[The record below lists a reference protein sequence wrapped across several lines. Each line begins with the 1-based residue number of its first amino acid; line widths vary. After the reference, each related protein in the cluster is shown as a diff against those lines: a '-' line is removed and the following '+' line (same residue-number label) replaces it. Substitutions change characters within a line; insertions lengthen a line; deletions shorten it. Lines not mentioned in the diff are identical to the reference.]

1 MAADFNLTLQ
11 REKENTSNH
20 RYDKFLNIK
29 RSVCNSDYVIPCL
42 MLCIGNRKWNRVISV
57 RVDDCMQTM
66 VWSLKF
72 SFPSNLVYMCCIA
85 NFINAV
91 DRIIMPI
98 AIVEL
103 AEEMKY
109 GIYQQGWVLSAFSA
123 GYIGSQILSSCIGAQ
138 WNSYGLLGFVVLLW
152 SISMLVTPYVASSFP
167 LLMFS
172 RLLLGLGEGLG
183 LPTIYKLFAEDVPS
197 EKRSTA
203 FSYLSSFASIGQTMA
218 LVCCPHLHWR
228 WPFYLFGMVGI
239 VWCIAWWRFLRY
251 APILPFEQTSHVLKS
266 FNLMKSWRIF
276 FCSSQLLCVYV
287 AHFCM
292 NWTSYIIMHWL
303 PVYLRVGPVADWLIN
318 KRKLRVVRVRQLCT
332 VIGLAVPAVFLICF
346 SVLDH
351 VGLSLLVVSLCMGFL
366 AFNSAGH
373 LSSHADLCR
382 TYAGVSFAISNTLA
396 TLPGLVVGPLTADF
410 VMQSSGR
417 WGPVFILAAMLNL
430 VGSYLSENFVST
442 LEQSTFSIDEIRWF
456 CITICSTLF
465 SEMNIFCNMAFGE
478 KMNVDKEDDDQSLSD
493 LEEDESIVEQLRVTV
508 ANLLKKCSPFRV
520 GDQHLLTGNLR
531 MLLVK
536 ASTQLLD
543 LLNEAITYI
552 SETFPKI
559 PNGAHHTMM
568 MNEIAKINDI
578 LDERITSSFDEV
590 RGTSGEYLQDL
601 RIERNAIEVATASW
615 NCISAPSKEAVET
628 ERAVENFSDEMH
640 FHNKRRFIPK
650 PQLKFRDQ
658 IDNSLNPFKSKLRI
672 KHHEISPE
680 KLSSVKLFI
689 QGLQQHAD
697 NAGMEYSSEP
707 AHPYYYEI
715 ITCEPNSLML
725 SIKEPQHPIM
735 PLNACK
741 LVFVRTKKFLQSLVN
756 DLNSQQAFAV
766 DLEHNSYRSYYGLTC
781 LLQISTRDTDY
792 IVDPFPIW
800 HEMYIL
806 NEPFVDPNIVKV
818 MHGSSQDIQWLQR
831 DFGIYVVNL
840 FDTYHAMEVLEMP
853 QRSLKFLVKELVGV
867 NLDKSYQTADWR
879 IRPLGSKMLAYA
891 RSDSHYLLYCW
902 DVLRN
907 QLLNRGNE
915 YNDLMMIVLKRSSD
929 TCLQVY
935 KKKFPN
941 EFELRKLESKFPF
954 NLDNRQKYA
963 LRMLYYWRDGVARIT
978 DESVYYIMR
987 NETLRNLAAK
997 LPRDMQLLE
1006 NACKPITGALMPH
1019 LQEIQKII
1027 CDAWCLDLFTMKP
1040 PKAETVAVER
1050 SSVARRRPHDIYI
1063 DENKKELPL
1072 SQIFDKPVDE
1082 TVKQSMPISESFKA
1096 SSGETFHHVLLTS
1109 QWYAI
1114 DSAKSGTEKDERAEL
1129 LLLDD
1134 FAIFEKY
1141 CLTKEI
1147 RDVNKPEPAR
1157 IVWDVGYNDEQR
1169 KAAEE
1174 KSEVCDEVIKIQS
1187 AGPAYSGGKAQE
1199 PNKMTDTQHNSSSL
1213 STEKPN
1219 ETLKAFYKPYDYSN
1233 SVMRCFRGGSSTGGD
1248 STEARGTV
1256 SASQSADMAARSRL
1270 FFKQNRGPFVR
1281 GKIIFHVLSYATFL
1295 VRRRYV
1301 HLAYVLDGYEVS
1313 RSADIIRKKVR
1324 THFGCDKLLPISQ
1337 DTIAK
1342 ENKSGNWDFVI
1353 ISWSV
1358 LFKQC
1363 KSCKL
1368 CGRSCFISTVPRVYP
1383 YTVAVVNSLH
1393 LPKTDMGLI
1402 FFLNLLLCL
1411 ACSVTCN
1418 TLNINGKRYIRRH
1431 IGKEKM
1437 TNFAGRSLFLDCS
1450 ATEILYLFQIGIS
1463 NLSANTEWYERNA
1476 YGLEKVVF
1484 HENQIFWNY
1493 AKSEHGLSIRSLKRI
1508 ENRIGYRC
1516 RIISNELQLVIDKD
1530 FDVAEVLHCHAK
1542 DAKSKRFC
1550 GYGNCV
1556 IEKEKFN
1563 YTFMKCVCE
1572 PGYSGLHCSYSNP
1585 TVFLYKWLAFLPS
1598 ALLPLVVSIVS
1609 YCFVQCLEDR
1619 FSAIVDQKNK
1629 KNEDIFEKNG
1639 ILYTYLISAP
1649 IKMDILYNLNT
1660 TGSLSVQIFAVV
1672 ITLAGTV
1679 GLLLICSWCGNKN
1692 ESEDENP
1699 PPPEML
1705 QSETDCSRTYS
1716 ATYATYV
1723 YTQQQS
1729 IPTLAAPQCHI
1740 TVSMPPPVSPP
1751 PMESPASDALPVV
1764 TETLSPEAN
1773 SAPATVNK
1781 VDLEMQSWAQGESAL
1796 DTMANVPSI
1805 TRSYAERLQNSLN
1818 KNFF

>member
-1 MAADFNLTLQ
+1 
-11 REKENTSNH
+11 
-20 RYDKFLNIK
+20 
-29 RSVCNSDYVIPCL
+29 
-42 MLCIGNRKWNRVISV
+42 MLCIGCNRKWNRVIYV
-57 RVDDCMQTM
+57 RVDDCMQAM
-66 VWSLKF
+66 VWSLKL

-303 PVYLRVGPVADWLIN
+303 PVYLRMAFNADNSILSFTCLPYAFNSIFGIGKHFFLFLITLSSLVFLSYRVGPVADWLIN

-430 VGSYLSENFVST
+430 VGSVIYLNYSSTKRNEYFLKVISNLFDIFYLS
-442 LEQSTFSIDEIRWF
+442 
-456 CITICSTLF
+456 
-465 SEMNIFCNMAFGE
+465 MAFGE
-478 KMNVDKEDDDQSLSD
+478 RMNADKEDGDQSLSD
-493 LEEDESIVEQLRVTV
+493 LEEDESIVEQLRVAV

-520 GDQHLLTGNLR
+520 GDQHLLAGDLK

-536 ASTQLLD
+536 ASVQLLD
-543 LLNEAITYI
+543 LLNEAVTYI

-601 RIERNAIEVATASW
+601 RIERNAVEVATASW
-615 NCISAPSKEAVET
+615 NCISVPSKEAVET
-628 ERAVENFSDEMH
+628 ERAVENFSEEMH
-640 FHNKRRFIPK
+640 FNNKRRFIPK
-650 PQLKFRDQ
+650 PQLNFRDQ
-658 IDNSLNPFKSKLRI
+658 IDNTLNPFKTKLRI

-680 KLSSVKLFI
+680 KLSNVKLSI
-689 QGLQQHAD
+689 QREQQLAD
-697 NAGMEYSSEP
+697 NAEMEYFSEP

-725 SIKEPQHPIM
+725 SIKEPQYPIM

-741 LVFVRTKKFLQSLVN
+741 LVFVRSKKFLQSLVN

-867 NLDKSYQTADWR
+867 KLDKSYQTADWR

-907 QLLNRGNE
+907 QLLDRGNE
-915 YNDLMMIVLKRSSD
+915 YNDLMMIVLKRSND

-941 EFELRKLESKFPF
+941 EFELKKLESKFPF

-987 NETLRNLAAK
+987 NDTLRNLAAK

-1019 LQEIQKII
+1019 LHEIQKII
-1027 CDAWCLDLFTMKP
+1027 CDAWCLDLFTMKS

-1072 SQIFDKPVDE
+1072 SQIFDRPVDE
-1082 TVKQSMPISESFKA
+1082 TVKQSMPNSESFKA

-1109 QWYAI
+1109 QS
-1114 DSAKSGTEKDERAEL
+1114 DSAKSGTEKDEKAEL
-1129 LLLDD
+1129 LLLD

-1141 CLTKEI
+1141 SLTKEI

-1174 KSEVCDEVIKIQS
+1174 ESEVCDEVIKIQS
-1187 AGPAYSGGKAQE
+1187 TGPAYSGGKTQE

-1213 STEKPN
+1213 SIEKPN

-1233 SVMRCFRGGSSTGGD
+1233 SAVRCFRGGSSTEGD

-1256 SASQSADMAARSRL
+1256 SASQSAVTAIVLMFFMQLVLFHLIYFLQDMAARSHL

-1281 GKIIFHVLSYATFL
+1281 GKIIFHVLSYSSFL

-1313 RSADIIRKKVR
+1313 RSA
-1324 THFGCDKLLPISQ
+1324 G
-1337 DTIAK
+1337 
-1342 ENKSGNWDFVI
+1342 G
-1353 ISWSV
+1353 
-1358 LFKQC
+1358 
-1363 KSCKL
+1363 
-1368 CGRSCFISTVPRVYP
+1368 
-1383 YTVAVVNSLH
+1383 
-1393 LPKTDMGLI
+1393 
-1402 FFLNLLLCL
+1402 
-1411 ACSVTCN
+1411 
-1418 TLNINGKRYIRRH
+1418 
-1431 IGKEKM
+1431 
-1437 TNFAGRSLFLDCS
+1437 
-1450 ATEILYLFQIGIS
+1450 
-1463 NLSANTEWYERNA
+1463 
-1476 YGLEKVVF
+1476 
-1484 HENQIFWNY
+1484 
-1493 AKSEHGLSIRSLKRI
+1493 
-1508 ENRIGYRC
+1508 
-1516 RIISNELQLVIDKD
+1516 
-1530 FDVAEVLHCHAK
+1530 
-1542 DAKSKRFC
+1542 
-1550 GYGNCV
+1550 
-1556 IEKEKFN
+1556 
-1563 YTFMKCVCE
+1563 
-1572 PGYSGLHCSYSNP
+1572 
-1585 TVFLYKWLAFLPS
+1585 
-1598 ALLPLVVSIVS
+1598 
-1609 YCFVQCLEDR
+1609 
-1619 FSAIVDQKNK
+1619 
-1629 KNEDIFEKNG
+1629 
-1639 ILYTYLISAP
+1639 
-1649 IKMDILYNLNT
+1649 
-1660 TGSLSVQIFAVV
+1660 
-1672 ITLAGTV
+1672 V
-1679 GLLLICSWCGNKN
+1679 G
-1692 ESEDENP
+1692 
-1699 PPPEML
+1699 
-1705 QSETDCSRTYS
+1705 
-1716 ATYATYV
+1716 
-1723 YTQQQS
+1723 
-1729 IPTLAAPQCHI
+1729 
-1740 TVSMPPPVSPP
+1740 
-1751 PMESPASDALPVV
+1751 
-1764 TETLSPEAN
+1764 EAH
-1773 SAPATVNK
+1773 
-1781 VDLEMQSWAQGESAL
+1781 
-1796 DTMANVPSI
+1796 
-1805 TRSYAERLQNSLN
+1805 R
-1818 KNFF
+1818 

>member
-1 MAADFNLTLQ
+1 
-11 REKENTSNH
+11 
-20 RYDKFLNIK
+20 
-29 RSVCNSDYVIPCL
+29 

-57 RVDDCMQTM
+57 RVDDCVQTM
-66 VWSLKF
+66 VWSLKLSF
-72 SFPSNLVYMCCIA
+72 SSNLVYMCCIA

-303 PVYLRVGPVADWLIN
+303 PVYLRMAFNADNSILSFTCLPYAFNSIFGIGKHFFLFLITLSSLVFLSYRVGPVADWLIN

-442 LEQSTFSIDEIRWF
+442 LEQSTFSIDEI
-456 CITICSTLF
+456 
-465 SEMNIFCNMAFGE
+465 MAFGE
-478 KMNVDKEDDDQSLSD
+478 RMNVDKEDGDQSLSD
-493 LEEDESIVEQLRVTV
+493 LEEDESIVEQLRVAV

-520 GDQHLLTGNLR
+520 GDQHLLAGDLR

-536 ASTQLLD
+536 ASMQLLD

-559 PNGAHHTMM
+559 SNGAHHTMM

-590 RGTSGEYLQDL
+590 RGTSGEHLQDL

-615 NCISAPSKEAVET
+615 NCISVPSKEAVET
-628 ERAVENFSDEMH
+628 ERAVENFSEEMH
-640 FHNKRRFIPK
+640 FQNKHRFIPK

-689 QGLQQHAD
+689 QGEQQHAD
-697 NAGMEYSSEP
+697 NAGMEYFSEP

-818 MHGSSQDIQWLQR
+818 MHGSTQDIQWLQR

-879 IRPLGSKMLAYA
+879 IRPLDPKMLAYA

-929 TCLQVY
+929 ICLQLY

-941 EFELRKLESKFPF
+941 EFELKKLESKFPF
-954 NLDNRQKYA
+954 TLDNRQKYA

-1006 NACKPITGALMPH
+1006 NACRPITGALMPH

-1027 CDAWCLDLFTMKP
+1027 CDAWCLDLFTMKS

-1082 TVKQSMPISESFKA
+1082 TVKQSMPISES
-1096 SSGETFHHVLLTS
+1096 
-1109 QWYAI
+1109 

-1129 LLLDD
+1129 LLLND

-1174 KSEVCDEVIKIQS
+1174 ESEVCDEVIKIQS
-1187 AGPAYSGGKAQE
+1187 AGPAYSGGKIQE
-1199 PNKMTDTQHNSSSL
+1199 PNKMTGTQHNSSSL

-1219 ETLKAFYKPYDYSN
+1219 EAVKAFYKPYDYSN

-1256 SASQSADMAARSRL
+1256 STSQSADMAARSRL

-1301 HLAYVLDGYEVS
+1301 HLAYVLDGYEVL
-1313 RSADIIRKKVR
+1313 RSA
-1324 THFGCDKLLPISQ
+1324 G
-1337 DTIAK
+1337 
-1342 ENKSGNWDFVI
+1342 
-1353 ISWSV
+1353 
-1358 LFKQC
+1358 
-1363 KSCKL
+1363 
-1368 CGRSCFISTVPRVYP
+1368 
-1383 YTVAVVNSLH
+1383 
-1393 LPKTDMGLI
+1393 
-1402 FFLNLLLCL
+1402 
-1411 ACSVTCN
+1411 
-1418 TLNINGKRYIRRH
+1418 
-1431 IGKEKM
+1431 
-1437 TNFAGRSLFLDCS
+1437 
-1450 ATEILYLFQIGIS
+1450 GIS
-1463 NLSANTEWYERNA
+1463 NLSANTEWYERNT

-1550 GYGNCV
+1550 GYGNCI

-1585 TVFLYKWLAFLPS
+1585 RAFLYKWLTLLPS

-1619 FSAIVDQKNK
+1619 FFAIVDQKNN

-1639 ILYTYLISAP
+1639 ILTYLISAP
-1649 IKMDILYNLNT
+1649 LKMDILYNLHSTNL
-1660 TGSLSVQIFAVV
+1660 LSVQIFAVV

-1679 GLLLICSWCGNKN
+1679 GLLLICSWCANKD
-1692 ESEDENP
+1692 ESEDENA

-1705 QSETDCSRTYS
+1705 QSETDCTRTCS

-1723 YTQQQS
+1723 YTPQQS
-1729 IPTLAAPQCHI
+1729 IPTLAAPQCH
-1740 TVSMPPPVSPP
+1740 TAVPMPPPVV
-1751 PMESPASDALPVV
+1751 SPASDALPVV
-1764 TETLSPEAN
+1764 TETLSPEAT
-1773 SAPATVNK
+1773 SAPAAVNK
-1781 VDLEMQSWAQGESAL
+1781 VDLEMQSWAEGESAL
-1796 DTMANVPSI
+1796 HIFAFKTHTYISFEILFRKLNLFENPLARNHNLRERNYVTRAQWKITCHVMLMLRELKLTKPAEYQIRMNKKQNYIWARYKCSCEKQASKMLFRVGSTRCFGFVLVVYNGDCSVFVSLLAEKSI
-1805 TRSYAERLQNSLN
+1805 RLFACVL
-1818 KNFF
+1818 

>member
-11 REKENTSNH
+11 QEKENTSNH
-20 RYDKFLNIK
+20 LTFYQVNLQRLIYYLDNGISVQTVFLL
-29 RSVCNSDYVIPCL
+29 CNNDYVIPCL
-42 MLCIGNRKWNRVISV
+42 MLCIGNRKWNRVI
-57 RVDDCMQTM
+57 RVDDCMQAM
-66 VWSLKF
+66 VWSLKL

-430 VGSYLSENFVST
+430 VGSYLSENFVAT
-442 LEQSTFSIDEIRWF
+442 LEQSTFFIDEI
-456 CITICSTLF
+456 
-465 SEMNIFCNMAFGE
+465 MAFGE
-478 KMNVDKEDDDQSLSD
+478 RMNVDKEDGDQSLSD
-493 LEEDESIVEQLRVTV
+493 LEEDESIVEQLRVAV

-520 GDQHLLTGNLR
+520 GDQHLLAGDLK

-536 ASTQLLD
+536 ASVQLLD

-601 RIERNAIEVATASW
+601 RIERNAVEVATASW
-615 NCISAPSKEAVET
+615 NCISVPSKEAVET
-628 ERAVENFSDEMH
+628 ERAVENFSEEMH
-640 FHNKRRFIPK
+640 FNNKRRFIPK
-650 PQLKFRDQ
+650 PQLNFRDQ
-658 IDNSLNPFKSKLRI
+658 IDNSLNPFKTKLRI
-672 KHHEISPE
+672 KHHKISPE
-680 KLSSVKLFI
+680 KLSS
-689 QGLQQHAD
+689 GEQQLAD
-697 NAGMEYSSEP
+697 NAGMECFSEP

-741 LVFVRTKKFLQSLVN
+741 LVFVRSKKFLQSLVN

-941 EFELRKLESKFPF
+941 EFELKKLESKFPF

-987 NETLRNLAAK
+987 NDTLRNLAAK

-1019 LQEIQKII
+1019 LHEIQKII
-1027 CDAWCLDLFTMKP
+1027 CDAWCLDLFTMKS

-1072 SQIFDKPVDE
+1072 SQIFDRPVDE

-1109 QWYAI
+1109 QS

-1134 FAIFEKY
+1134 FAVFEKY

-1174 KSEVCDEVIKIQS
+1174 ESEVCDEVIKIQS

-1256 SASQSADMAARSRL
+1256 SASQSAVTAIVLMTWQQDRVCFSSKIAGHSSVAKVSQTLLR
-1270 FFKQNRGPFVR
+1270 KQSPKMNDNLCNFSCTQT
-1281 GKIIFHVLSYATFL
+1281 LTFL
-1295 VRRRYV
+1295 TDMRFQEAQVN
-1301 HLAYVLDGYEVS
+1301 
-1313 RSADIIRKKVR
+1313 IIRKKMR
-1324 THFGCDKLLPISQ
+1324 THFECDKLLPISQ

-1342 ENKSGNWDFVI
+1342 ENKSGDWDFVI

-1363 KSCKL
+1363 KSCEL
-1368 CGRSCFISTVPRVYP
+1368 CSRSCFISTVPRVCP
-1383 YTVAVVNSLH
+1383 YAVAIVNSLH

-1402 FFLNLLLCL
+1402 FFVNLLLCL

-1418 TLNINGKRYIRRH
+1418 TLNINGKRYSRRH

-1437 TNFAGRSLFLDCS
+1437 ANFAGRSLFLDCS
-1450 ATEILYLFQIGIS
+1450 ATEILYLFQIGTG
-1463 NLSANTEWYERNA
+1463 NLSANIEWYERNT
-1476 YGLEKVVF
+1476 YGLEKVEF

-1516 RIISNELQLVIDKD
+1516 RIISNELQFVIDKD
-1530 FDVAEVLHCHAK
+1530 FDVEVLHCHAK

-1550 GYGNCV
+1550 GYGNCI

-1585 TVFLYKWLAFLPS
+1585 RAFLNKWLTLLLS

-1619 FSAIVDQKNK
+1619 FSVLVDQKNK

-1639 ILYTYLISAP
+1639 ILRSSIP
-1649 IKMDILYNLNT
+1649 LNI
-1660 TGSLSVQIFAVV
+1660 LSVSIGVQIRKWIYF
-1672 ITLAGTV
+1672 I
-1679 GLLLICSWCGNKN
+1679 I
-1692 ESEDENP
+1692 
-1699 PPPEML
+1699 
-1705 QSETDCSRTYS
+1705 
-1716 ATYATYV
+1716 
-1723 YTQQQS
+1723 
-1729 IPTLAAPQCHI
+1729 
-1740 TVSMPPPVSPP
+1740 
-1751 PMESPASDALPVV
+1751 
-1764 TETLSPEAN
+1764 
-1773 SAPATVNK
+1773 
-1781 VDLEMQSWAQGESAL
+1781 
-1796 DTMANVPSI
+1796 
-1805 TRSYAERLQNSLN
+1805 
-1818 KNFF
+1818 

>member
-1 MAADFNLTLQ
+1 
-11 REKENTSNH
+11 
-20 RYDKFLNIK
+20 
-29 RSVCNSDYVIPCL
+29 
-42 MLCIGNRKWNRVISV
+42 
-57 RVDDCMQTM
+57 
-66 VWSLKF
+66 
-72 SFPSNLVYMCCIA
+72 
-85 NFINAV
+85 
-91 DRIIMPI
+91 MPI

-203 FSYLSSFASIGQTMA
+203 FSCLSSFASIGQTMA

-430 VGSYLSENFVST
+430 VGSVIYLNYSSTKRNEYFLKVISNSFDIFYLS
-442 LEQSTFSIDEIRWF
+442 
-456 CITICSTLF
+456 
-465 SEMNIFCNMAFGE
+465 MAFGE
-478 KMNVDKEDDDQSLSD
+478 RMNADKEDGDQSLSD
-493 LEEDESIVEQLRVTV
+493 LEEDESIVEQLRVAV
-508 ANLLKKCSPFRV
+508 ANLLKKCSLFRV
-520 GDQHLLTGNLR
+520 GDQHLLAGDLK

-536 ASTQLLD
+536 ASVQLLD

-601 RIERNAIEVATASW
+601 RIERNAVEVATASW
-615 NCISAPSKEAVET
+615 NCISVPSKEAVET
-628 ERAVENFSDEMH
+628 ERAVENFSEEMH
-640 FHNKRRFIPK
+640 FNNKRRFIPK
-650 PQLKFRDQ
+650 PQLNFRDQ
-658 IDNSLNPFKSKLRI
+658 IDNTLNPFKTKLRI

-680 KLSSVKLFI
+680 KLSNVKLFI
-689 QGLQQHAD
+689 QREQQLAN
-697 NAGMEYSSEP
+697 NAEMEYFSEP

-741 LVFVRTKKFLQSLVN
+741 LVFVRSKKFLQSLVN

-867 NLDKSYQTADWR
+867 KLDKSYQTADWR

-907 QLLNRGNE
+907 ELLNRGNE
-915 YNDLMMIVLKRSSD
+915 YNDLMMIVLKRSND

-941 EFELRKLESKFPF
+941 EFELKKLESKFPF

-987 NETLRNLAAK
+987 NDTLRNLAAK

-1019 LQEIQKII
+1019 LHEIQKII
-1027 CDAWCLDLFTMKP
+1027 CDAWCLDLFTMKS

-1072 SQIFDKPVDE
+1072 SQIFDRPVDE
-1082 TVKQSMPISESFKA
+1082 TVKQSMPNSESFKA

-1109 QWYAI
+1109 QS
-1114 DSAKSGTEKDERAEL
+1114 DSAKSGTEKDEKAEL

-1134 FAIFEKY
+1134 FAVFEKY

-1174 KSEVCDEVIKIQS
+1174 ESEVCDEVIKIQS
-1187 AGPAYSGGKAQE
+1187 AAPAYSGGKTQE

-1213 STEKPN
+1213 SIEKPN

-1233 SVMRCFRGGSSTGGD
+1233 SAVRCFRGGSSTEGD

-1256 SASQSADMAARSRL
+1256 SASQSAVTAIVLMTWQQDRICFSSKIAGHSSVAKVSQILLKKQSPKMNDNVKSRKL
-1270 FFKQNRGPFVR
+1270 IFL
-1281 GKIIFHVLSYATFL
+1281 IFHVLSYASFL

-1301 HLAYVLDGYEVS
+1301 HLVYVLDGYEVS
-1313 RSADIIRKKVR
+1313 RSAGAVGE
-1324 THFGCDKLLPISQ
+1324 TH
-1337 DTIAK
+1337 
-1342 ENKSGNWDFVI
+1342 
-1353 ISWSV
+1353 
-1358 LFKQC
+1358 
-1363 KSCKL
+1363 
-1368 CGRSCFISTVPRVYP
+1368 R
-1383 YTVAVVNSLH
+1383 
-1393 LPKTDMGLI
+1393 
-1402 FFLNLLLCL
+1402 
-1411 ACSVTCN
+1411 
-1418 TLNINGKRYIRRH
+1418 
-1431 IGKEKM
+1431 
-1437 TNFAGRSLFLDCS
+1437 
-1450 ATEILYLFQIGIS
+1450 
-1463 NLSANTEWYERNA
+1463 
-1476 YGLEKVVF
+1476 
-1484 HENQIFWNY
+1484 
-1493 AKSEHGLSIRSLKRI
+1493 
-1508 ENRIGYRC
+1508 
-1516 RIISNELQLVIDKD
+1516 
-1530 FDVAEVLHCHAK
+1530 
-1542 DAKSKRFC
+1542 
-1550 GYGNCV
+1550 
-1556 IEKEKFN
+1556 
-1563 YTFMKCVCE
+1563 
-1572 PGYSGLHCSYSNP
+1572 
-1585 TVFLYKWLAFLPS
+1585 
-1598 ALLPLVVSIVS
+1598 
-1609 YCFVQCLEDR
+1609 
-1619 FSAIVDQKNK
+1619 
-1629 KNEDIFEKNG
+1629 
-1639 ILYTYLISAP
+1639 
-1649 IKMDILYNLNT
+1649 
-1660 TGSLSVQIFAVV
+1660 
-1672 ITLAGTV
+1672 
-1679 GLLLICSWCGNKN
+1679 
-1692 ESEDENP
+1692 
-1699 PPPEML
+1699 
-1705 QSETDCSRTYS
+1705 
-1716 ATYATYV
+1716 
-1723 YTQQQS
+1723 
-1729 IPTLAAPQCHI
+1729 
-1740 TVSMPPPVSPP
+1740 
-1751 PMESPASDALPVV
+1751 
-1764 TETLSPEAN
+1764 
-1773 SAPATVNK
+1773 
-1781 VDLEMQSWAQGESAL
+1781 
-1796 DTMANVPSI
+1796 
-1805 TRSYAERLQNSLN
+1805 
-1818 KNFF
+1818 